1 MKSLEINPVPLTALP
16 NADFWAGKR
25 VLLTGHTGF
34 KGAWLAQWLV
44 SMGAKVTAVALNPN
58 TEPNIFTLAKVSN
71 HLAHHELDICD
82 ASKVAAIVQ
91 QSQPE
96 IVLHLAAQALVRESY
111 NDPLRTF
118 SVNVM
123 GTANVLD
130 ALRHCDS
137 VRSIVVV
144 TTDKVYANQEWIWPY
159 RETDRLGGHDPY
171 SASKAGTEIVAAS
184 YRASYFAAKGITLA
198 TARAGNV
205 IGGGDWSADRIIPDA
220 VRAWSANGT
229 LHVRRPQAVRPW
241 QHVIEPLCAYLVLA
255 ERGYNNN
262 KDISGENTTAQAWNF
277 GPQTH
282 EAATVRDVVGMA
294 QASFGQGQV
303 LWGDGKDGPHEAG
316 LLMLDTSLA
325 KSQLGV
331 QSVFSLKDAIG
342 MTMRWYRDLQAGH
355 DADDLCARDIGHFM
369 KLATATPTATTKA
382 ND

>member
-1 MKSLEINPVPLTALP
+1 LKSIGLNPDHLTMLP
-16 NADFWAGKR
+16 NASFWYGKR

-34 KGAWLAQWLV
+34 KGAWLAQWLL
-44 SMGAKVTAVALNPN
+44 SMGAKVTAIALEAN
-58 TEPNIFTLAKVSN
+58 TEPNVFSLSKISS
-71 HLAHHELDICD
+71 HLASHIVDICD
-82 ASKVAAIVQ
+82 AKKIAAIVQ
-91 QSQPE
+91 QVQPE

-130 ALRHCDS
+130 ALRQCES
-137 VRSIVVV
+137 VRSIAVV
-144 TTDKVYANQEWIWPY
+144 TTDKVYANQEWPWPY

-171 SASKAGTEIVAAS
+171 SASKAGTEIVVAS
-184 YRASYFAAKGITLA
+184 YRASFFAAKGVTLA

-220 VRAWSANGT
+220 VRAWSANET
-229 LHVRRPQAVRPW
+229 LQVRRPQAVRPW

-255 ERGYNNN
+255 ECAWS
-262 KDISGENTTAQAWNF
+262 DETVAQAWNF

-294 QASFGQGQV
+294 QAAFGRGQV
-303 LWGDGKDGPHEAG
+303 QWGDGQEGPHEAG

-325 KSQLGV
+325 RSQLGV
-331 QSVFSLKDAIG
+331 QSIFPLSEAIG
-342 MTMRWYRDLQAGH
+342 LTMRWYRDLQEGTSA
-355 DADDLCARDIGHFM
+355 ADLCQRDIAHFV
-369 KLATATPTATTKA
+369 KQATAHV
-382 ND
+382 

>member
-1 MKSLEINPVPLTALP
+1 MNPAHATALP
-16 NADFWAGKR
+16 SAGFWSGKR

-44 SMGAKVTAVALNPN
+44 SMGANVTAVALKPN
-58 TEPNIFTLAKVSN
+58 TEPNVFTLAKVGDR
-71 HLAHHELDICD
+71 LAHHELDICD
-82 ASKVAAIVQ
+82 AQKVAAIVHQ
-91 QSQPE
+91 VQPE

-111 NDPLRTF
+111 SEPLRTF

-130 ALRHCDS
+130 ALRQCDS

-144 TTDKVYANQEWIWPY
+144 TTDKVYANQEWPWPY

-171 SASKAGTEIVAAS
+171 SASKAGTEIVVAS
-184 YRASYFAAKGITLA
+184 YRASFFASKGVILA

-220 VRAWSANGT
+220 VRAWSANG
-229 LHVRRPQAVRPW
+229 LLQVRRPQAVRPW

-255 ERGYNNN
+255 ERAWED
-262 KDISGENTTAQAWNF
+262 KSVAQAWNF

-282 EAATVRDVVGMA
+282 EAATVREVVGIA
-294 QASFGQGQV
+294 QSAFGRGQV
-303 LWGDGKDGPHEAG
+303 QWGDGKEGPHEAG
-316 LLMLDTSLA
+316 LLMLDTALA

-331 QSVFSLKDAIG
+331 QSVFALKDAIC
-342 MTMRWYRDLQAGH
+342 MTMRWYRDLQAGQS
-355 DADDLCARDIGHFM
+355 AAELCARDIAHFI
-369 KLATATPTATTKA
+369 KQATT
-382 ND
+382 NG

>member
-1 MKSLEINPVPLTALP
+1 MKSPETNPVMNPVTNAAHATALP
-16 NADFWAGKR
+16 SANFWSGKR

-44 SMGAKVTAVALNPN
+44 SMGAKVTAIALEPN
-58 TEPNIFTLAKVSN
+58 TEPNVFALAKVSS
-71 HLAHHELDICD
+71 HLTSHIVDICD
-82 ASKVAAIVQ
+82 APKIATIVQ
-91 QSQPE
+91 QAQPE

-111 NDPLRTF
+111 SDPLRTF

-123 GTANVLD
+123 GTANLLD

-144 TTDKVYANQEWIWPY
+144 TTDKVYANQEWSWPY

-171 SASKAGTEIVAAS
+171 SASKAGTEIVVAS
-184 YRASYFAAKGITLA
+184 YRASYFAAKGVTVA

-229 LHVRRPQAVRPW
+229 LQVRRPEAVRPW

-255 ERGYNNN
+255 ERAWND
-262 KDISGENTTAQAWNF
+262 KSVDNTIAKAWNF

-282 EAATVRDVVGMA
+282 EAATVREVVSMA
-294 QASFGQGQV
+294 QTAFGQGHVQ
-303 LWGDGKDGPHEAG
+303 WGDGKDGPHEAG

-331 QSVFSLKDAIG
+331 QSVFALKDAIG
-342 MTMRWYRDLQAGH
+342 MTMRWYRDLQAGQS
-355 DADDLCARDIGHFM
+355 AADLCARDIAYFI
-369 KLATATPTATTKA
+369 KQATTNA
-382 ND
+382 

>member
-1 MKSLEINPVPLTALP
+1 MALQKTKLP
-16 NADFWAGKR
+16 SPTFWSNKR

-44 SMGAKVTAVALNPN
+44 SMGAKVTAVALAPN
-58 TEPNIFTLAKVSN
+58 TEPNIFTLAKVSKN
-71 HLAHHELDICD
+71 LVHHEIDICD
-82 ASKVAAIVQ
+82 APKIAAIVQ
-91 QSQPE
+91 QAQPE

-137 VRSIVVV
+137 VRSIVAV
-144 TTDKVYANQEWIWPY
+144 TTDKVYANQEWAWPY

-171 SASKAGTEIVAAS
+171 SASKAGTEIVVAS
-184 YRASYFAAKGITLA
+184 YRASYFADKGVTVA

-220 VRAWSANGT
+220 VRAWSKNET
-229 LHVRRPQAVRPW
+229 LQVRRPEAVRPW
-241 QHVIEPLCAYLVLA
+241 QHVIEPLSAYLVLA
-255 ERGYNNN
+255 ERAWSDANAA
-262 KDISGENTTAQAWNF
+262 KAWNF
-277 GPQTH
+277 GPLTH
-282 EAATVRDVVGMA
+282 EASTVREVVGMA
-294 QASFGQGQV
+294 QAAFGQGHVQ
-303 LWGDGKDGPHEAG
+303 WGDGKEGPHEAG
-316 LLMLDTSLA
+316 LLTLDTSLA

-342 MTMRWYRDLQAGH
+342 LTMRWYRDLQAGQT
-355 DADDLCARDIGHFM
+355 ATELCERDIAYFIQQSSSLGS
-369 KLATATPTATTKA
+369 A
-382 ND
+382 NG

>member
-1 MKSLEINPVPLTALP
+1 MALQKTKLP
-16 NADFWAGKR
+16 SPTFWLNKR

-44 SMGAKVTAVALNPN
+44 SMGAQVTAIALEPN
-58 TEPNIFTLAKVSN
+58 TEPNIFTLAKVGA
-71 HLAHHELDICD
+71 HLVHHELDICD
-82 ASKVAAIVQ
+82 APKVAAIVQ
-91 QSQPE
+91 QAQPE

-111 NDPLRTF
+111 SDPLRTF

-130 ALRHCDS
+130 ALRHCES

-144 TTDKVYANQEWIWPY
+144 TTDKVYANQEWSWPY

-171 SASKAGTEIVAAS
+171 SASKAGTEIVVAS
-184 YRASYFAAKGITLA
+184 YRASYFAAKGVSVA

-220 VRAWSANGT
+220 VRAWSKNET
-229 LHVRRPQAVRPW
+229 LRVRRPEAVRPW

-255 ERGYNNN
+255 ERAWED
-262 KDISGENTTAQAWNF
+262 KTVAQAWNF

-282 EAATVRDVVGMA
+282 EAATVREVVGMA
-294 QASFGQGQV
+294 QAAFGQGQV
-303 LWGDGKDGPHEAG
+303 QWGDGKEGPHEAG

-342 MTMRWYRDLQAGH
+342 MTMRWYRDLQAGQT
-355 DADDLCARDIGHFM
+355 AAELCERDIADFI
-369 KLATATPTATTKA
+369 KQTSTAG
-382 ND
+382 

>member
-1 MKSLEINPVPLTALP
+1 LKSLATNPGLNPVPSTALP
-16 NADFWAGKR
+16 DAAFWLGKR

-44 SMGAKVTAVALNPN
+44 SMGANVTAVALKPN
-58 TEPNIFTLAKVSN
+58 TEPNIFTLAKVST

-82 ASKVAAIVQ
+82 APKLAAIVQ
-91 QSQPE
+91 QMQPE

-111 NDPLRTF
+111 SDPLRTF

-144 TTDKVYANQEWIWPY
+144 TTDKVYANQEWPWPY

-171 SASKAGTEIVAAS
+171 SASKAGTEIVVAS
-184 YRASYFAAKGITLA
+184 YRASYFAAKGVNVA

-220 VRAWSANGT
+220 VRAWSANET
-229 LHVRRPQAVRPW
+229 LQVRRPQAVRPW

-255 ERGYNNN
+255 ERAWSD
-262 KDISGENTTAQAWNF
+262 KSVAQAWNF

-282 EAATVRDVVGMA
+282 EAATVREVVGMA
-294 QASFGQGQV
+294 HVAFGHGQV
-303 LWGDGKDGPHEAG
+303 QWGDGKEGPHEAG
-316 LLMLDTSLA
+316 LLTLDTSLA

-331 QSVFSLKDAIG
+331 QSVFPLKDAIG
-342 MTMRWYRDLQAGH
+342 MTMRWYRDLQAGQT
-355 DADDLCARDIGHFM
+355 AAELCERDIAYFIKQASAVG
-369 KLATATPTATTKA
+369 
-382 ND
+382 

>member
-1 MKSLEINPVPLTALP
+1 MDPAQSTALP
-16 NADFWAGKR
+16 SAGFWSGKR

-44 SMGAKVTAVALNPN
+44 SMGAKVTAVALKPN
-58 TEPNIFTLAKVSN
+58 TEPNVFTLAKVSD
-71 HLAHHELDICD
+71 HLEHHVLDICD
-82 ASKVAAIVQ
+82 ATKMAAIVQ
-91 QSQPE
+91 QVRPE

-111 NDPLRTF
+111 SDPLRTF
-118 SVNVM
+118 AVNVM

-130 ALRHCDS
+130 ALRQCDS

-171 SASKAGTEIVAAS
+171 SASKAGTEIVVAS
-184 YRASYFAAKGITLA
+184 YRSSFFESTGVNLA

-220 VRAWSANGT
+220 VRAWSANET
-229 LHVRRPQAVRPW
+229 LQVRRPQAVRPW

-255 ERGYNNN
+255 ERAWS
-262 KDISGENTTAQAWNF
+262 DASTARAWNF

-282 EAATVRDVVGMA
+282 EAATVREVVGMA
-294 QASFGQGQV
+294 QAAFGQGQV
-303 LWGDGKDGPHEAG
+303 QWGDGKDGPHEAG

-331 QSVFSLKDAIG
+331 QSVFALKDAIG
-342 MTMRWYRDLQAGH
+342 MTMRWYRDLQAGQS
-355 DADDLCARDIGHFM
+355 AADLCARDIAQFI
-369 KLATATPTATTKA
+369 KQA
-382 ND
+382 NANE

>member
-1 MKSLEINPVPLTALP
+1 MTLQKTKLP
-16 NADFWAGKR
+16 NAAFWFGKR

-44 SMGAKVTAVALNPN
+44 SMGATVTAVALKPN
-58 TEPNIFTLAKVSN
+58 TEPNIFTLSKVST
-71 HLAHHELDICD
+71 HLVHHELDICD
-82 ASKVAAIVQ
+82 AFKLATVVQ
-91 QSQPE
+91 QAQPE

-137 VRSIVVV
+137 IRSIVVV
-144 TTDKVYANQEWIWPY
+144 TTDKVYANQEWTWPY

-171 SASKAGTEIVAAS
+171 SASKAGTEIVVAS
-184 YRASYFAAKGITLA
+184 YRASYFAAKGVTVA

-220 VRAWSANGT
+220 VRAWSASKA
-229 LHVRRPQAVRPW
+229 LQVRRPQAVRPW

-255 ERGYNNN
+255 ERAWND
-262 KDISGENTTAQAWNF
+262 KSAAQAWNF

-282 EAATVRDVVGMA
+282 EAATVREVVGMA
-294 QASFGQGQV
+294 QVAFGQGQV
-303 LWGDGKDGPHEAG
+303 EWGDGKEGPHEAG

-331 QSVFSLKDAIG
+331 QSVFPLKDAIG
-342 MTMRWYRDLQAGH
+342 MTMRWYRDLQAGQT
-355 DADDLCARDIGHFM
+355 AAALCERDIALFI
-369 KLATATPTATTKA
+369 KQATK

>member
-1 MKSLEINPVPLTALP
+1 LKSPAMNHEPLTALP
-16 NADFWAGKR
+16 NASFWSGKR

-44 SMGAKVTAVALNPN
+44 SMGAKVTAIALKPN
-58 TEPNIFTLAKVSN
+58 TEPNVFHLAKVGE
-71 HLAHHELDICD
+71 HLVHHELDICD
-82 ASKVAAIVQ
+82 APQIAAIVKQ
-91 QSQPE
+91 AQPE

-111 NDPLRTF
+111 SDPLRTF

-130 ALRHCDS
+130 ALRSCDS
-137 VRSIVVV
+137 VRSVVV
-144 TTDKVYANQEWIWPY
+144 ITTDKVYANQEWSWPY

-171 SASKAGTEIVAAS
+171 SASKAGTEIVVAS
-184 YRASYFAAKGITLA
+184 YRSSFFAAKGVTVA

-220 VRAWSANGT
+220 VRAWSANET
-229 LHVRRPQAVRPW
+229 LQVRRPQAVRPW

-255 ERGYNNN
+255 ERAWSD
-262 KDISGENTTAQAWNF
+262 KAAAQAWNF

-282 EAATVRDVVGMA
+282 EAATVREVVGIA
-294 QASFGQGQV
+294 QVVFGQGQV
-303 LWGDGKDGPHEAG
+303 HWGDGKEGPHEAG

-342 MTMRWYRDLQAGH
+342 LTMRWYRDLQAGQS
-355 DADDLCARDIGHFM
+355 AAELCARDIAHFI
-369 KLATATPTATTKA
+369 KLATT

>member
-1 MKSLEINPVPLTALP
+1 MKSLATNPGLDPAYSTALP
-16 NADFWAGKR
+16 SADFWSGKR

-44 SMGAKVTAVALNPN
+44 SMGAKVTAVALAPN
-58 TEPNIFTLAKVSN
+58 TEPNIFSLAKVST

-82 ASKVAAIVQ
+82 ASKIAAIVQ
-91 QSQPE
+91 QVQPE

-111 NDPLRTF
+111 SDPLRTF

-171 SASKAGTEIVAAS
+171 SASKAGTEIVVAS
-184 YRASYFAAKGITLA
+184 YRASYFAAKGVTVA

-220 VRAWSANGT
+220 VRAWSANGA
-229 LHVRRPQAVRPW
+229 LQVRRPEAVRPW

-255 ERGYNNN
+255 ERAWSDATVA
-262 KDISGENTTAQAWNF
+262 KAWNF

-282 EAATVRDVVGMA
+282 EAATVREVVGMA
-294 QASFGQGQV
+294 QAAFGQGQV
-303 LWGDGKDGPHEAG
+303 QWGDGKDGPHEAG

-331 QSVFSLKDAIG
+331 QSVFPLKDAIG
-342 MTMRWYRDLQAGH
+342 MTMRWYRDLQAGQT
-355 DADDLCARDIGHFM
+355 AAALCERDIAYFIKQASAVG
-369 KLATATPTATTKA
+369 
-382 ND
+382 

>member
-1 MKSLEINPVPLTALP
+1 LKSLATNPGLNPAQSTALP
-16 NADFWAGKR
+16 NADFWSGKR

-44 SMGAKVTAVALNPN
+44 SMGAKVTAIALKPN
-58 TEPNIFTLAKVSN
+58 TEPNIFTLAEISDT
-71 HLAHHELDICD
+71 LAHHELDICD
-82 ASKVAAIVQ
+82 ASKLAAVVQ
-91 QSQPE
+91 QVQPE

-111 NDPLRTF
+111 SDPLRTF

-123 GTANVLD
+123 GTAHVLD

-144 TTDKVYANQEWIWPY
+144 TTDKVYANQEWSWPY

-171 SASKAGTEIVAAS
+171 SASKAGTEIVVAS
-184 YRASYFAAKGITLA
+184 YRASYFAAKGVTLA

-220 VRAWSANGT
+220 VRAWSANET
-229 LHVRRPQAVRPW
+229 LQVRRPEAVRPW

-255 ERGYNNN
+255 ERAWSD
-262 KDISGENTTAQAWNF
+262 KTLAQAWNF

-282 EAATVRDVVGMA
+282 EAATVREVVGIA
-294 QASFGQGQV
+294 QAAFGRGDVQ
-303 LWGDGKDGPHEAG
+303 WGDGKEGPHEAG

-331 QSVFSLKDAIG
+331 QSVFPLKDAIG
-342 MTMRWYRDLQAGH
+342 MTMRWYRDLQAGQS
-355 DADDLCARDIGHFM
+355 AAELCARDIAYFI
-369 KLATATPTATTKA
+369 KQAAQ

>member
-1 MKSLEINPVPLTALP
+1 MKSLAKNPVADPAQLTALP
-16 NADFWAGKR
+16 SAGFWSGKR

-44 SMGAKVTAVALNPN
+44 SMGAKVTAVALKPN
-58 TEPNIFTLAKVSN
+58 TEPNVFTLAKVSDT
-71 HLAHHELDICD
+71 LAHHELDICD
-82 ASKVAAIVQ
+82 APKFAAIVQ
-91 QSQPE
+91 QAQPE

-111 NDPLRTF
+111 SDPLRTF

-130 ALRHCDS
+130 ALRQCDS

-144 TTDKVYANQEWIWPY
+144 TTDKVYANQEWQWPY

-171 SASKAGTEIVAAS
+171 SASKAGTEIVVAS
-184 YRASYFAAKGITLA
+184 YRASYFAAKGVTLA

-220 VRAWSANGT
+220 VRAWSTNET
-229 LHVRRPQAVRPW
+229 LQVRRPQAVRPW

-255 ERGYNNN
+255 ERAWSD
-262 KDISGENTTAQAWNF
+262 KSVAQAWNF

-282 EAATVRDVVGMA
+282 EAATVREVVSLA
-294 QASFGQGQV
+294 QAAFGQGQV
-303 LWGDGKDGPHEAG
+303 QWGDGKDGPHEAG

-331 QSVFSLKDAIG
+331 QSIFALKDAIG
-342 MTMRWYRDLQAGH
+342 MTMRWYRDLQAGQN
-355 DADDLCARDIGHFM
+355 AADLCARDIAHFI
-369 KLATATPTATTKA
+369 KQTTT

>member
-1 MKSLEINPVPLTALP
+1 LKSLVTNPGINPAPSTTLP
-16 NADFWAGKR
+16 NAAFWSGKR

-44 SMGAKVTAVALNPN
+44 SMGAQVTAIALAPN
-58 TEPNIFTLAKVSN
+58 TEPNIFTLSNVSA
-71 HLAHHELDICD
+71 HLAHHDLDICD
-82 ASKVAAIVQ
+82 ASKLAAIVQ
-91 QSQPE
+91 QVQPE
-96 IVLHLAAQALVRESY
+96 VVLHLAAQALVRASY

-118 SVNVM
+118 SVNIM

-144 TTDKVYANQEWIWPY
+144 TTDKVYANQEWSWPY

-171 SASKAGTEIVAAS
+171 SASKAGTEIVVAS
-184 YRASYFAAKGITLA
+184 YRSSFFAAKGVTVA

-220 VRAWSANGT
+220 VRAWSTNQT
-229 LHVRRPQAVRPW
+229 LQVRRPQAVRPW

-255 ERGYNNN
+255 ERAWG
-262 KDISGENTTAQAWNF
+262 DASVAQAWNF

-282 EAATVRDVVGMA
+282 EAATVREVVGMA
-294 QASFGQGQV
+294 QAAFGQGQV
-303 LWGDGKDGPHEAG
+303 EWGDGKEGPHEAG

-331 QSVFSLKDAIG
+331 QSVFPLKDAIG
-342 MTMRWYRDLQAGH
+342 MTMRWYRDLQAGQT
-355 DADDLCARDIGHFM
+355 AAALCERDIAYFIKQAIKH
-369 KLATATPTATTKA
+369 
-382 ND
+382 D

>member
-1 MKSLEINPVPLTALP
+1 MKSLATNPVMKPAQSTALP
-16 NADFWAGKR
+16 SADFWSGKR

-44 SMGAKVTAVALNPN
+44 SMGANVTAVALKPN
-58 TEPNIFTLAKVSN
+58 TEPNVFNLAKVGE

-82 ASKVAAIVQ
+82 ASKLAALVQ
-91 QSQPE
+91 QVQPE

-111 NDPLRTF
+111 SDPLRTF

-123 GTANVLD
+123 GTANLLD
-130 ALRHCDS
+130 ALRQCDS

-144 TTDKVYANQEWIWPY
+144 TTDKVYANQEWSWPY

-171 SASKAGTEIVAAS
+171 SASKAGTEIVVAS
-184 YRASYFAAKGITLA
+184 YRSSYFAAKGVNVA

-220 VRAWSANGT
+220 VRAWSANET
-229 LHVRRPQAVRPW
+229 LQVRRPLAVRPW

-255 ERGYNNN
+255 ERAWR
-262 KDISGENTTAQAWNF
+262 DQTMAQAWNF

-282 EAATVRDVVGMA
+282 EAATVREVVGLA
-294 QASFGQGQV
+294 QTAFGQGQV
-303 LWGDGKDGPHEAG
+303 QWGDGTDGPHEAV

-325 KSQLGV
+325 KSHLGV
-331 QSVFSLKDAIG
+331 QSVFPLIDAIG
-342 MTMRWYRDLQAGH
+342 MTMRWYRDLQAGQT
-355 DADDLCARDIGHFM
+355 AAELCERDIAYFI
-369 KLATATPTATTKA
+369 KQAST